1 MLDVKQE
8 ISATLAVLSTLA
20 VSGDAVDV
28 MAVARAKLKAVLA
41 QLEQE
46 GKDNA

>member
-1 MLDVKQE
+1 MLDIKQE
-8 ISATLAVLSTLA
+8 IASTLAVLSTLA

-28 MAVARAKLKAVLA
+28 MAVARAKLKAILA

-46 GKDNA
+46 DGDG